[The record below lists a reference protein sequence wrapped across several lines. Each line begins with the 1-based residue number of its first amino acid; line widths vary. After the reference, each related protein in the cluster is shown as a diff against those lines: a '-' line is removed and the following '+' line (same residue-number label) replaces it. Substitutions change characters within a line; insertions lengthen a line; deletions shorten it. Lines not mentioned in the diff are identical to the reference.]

1 MATTADND
9 ALLAHLAGGQL
20 VRDVAHGGRTGE
32 DPFQSLGEDD
42 RSGSEERLS
51 GSDRY
56 AALLASD
63 ISRPNDL
70 DDLVGPTFWPGLPL
84 SDVVS
89 EWAELRDWV
98 EELIQ
103 RYPHLD
109 HHVIPACWYRHNGH
123 VEALAALRDH
133 ERVSFADSSP
143 ATSPAQWHW
152 AFAQIEGRLREW
164 TAQAGCMSLHRDP
177 VAQLRPVDD
186 DAWDVWV
193 AADREQRV
201 ARYLSHLPRETP
213 AEHQSVHR

>member
-1 MATTADND
+1 MAIAAEND
-9 ALLAHLAGGQL
+9 ALVARTPGGEL
-20 VRDVAHGGRTGE
+20 IRDAVHGDRISDERG
-32 DPFQSLGEDD
+32 QSLVEDD

-63 ISRPNDL
+63 ISLPNDL

-84 SDVVS
+84 ADVVS
-89 EWAELRDWV
+89 EWAELREWV
-98 EELIQ
+98 EGLIQ

-143 ATSPAQWHW
+143 ATSPAQWQW

-164 TAQAGCMSLHRDP
+164 TAQAGCMSLHREP

-186 DAWDVWV
+186 NAWDVWV
-193 AADREQRV
+193 AADKEQRM
-201 ARYLSHLPRETP
+201 ARCVSHLPPETP
-213 AEHQSVHR
+213 AEHQAVHR